1 MDIGDRL
8 GKYLLEEL
16 NGKVVG
22 AGGAASVHETAC
34 HRPVC

>member
-1 MDIGDRL
+1 MDNGDRL
-8 GKYLLEEL
+8 GEHLLEEL

-22 AGGAASVHETAC
+22 TASVHETAC

>member
-8 GKYLLEEL
+8 GEHLLEEL

-22 AGGAASVHETAC
+22 AGAASVHETAC
-34 HRPVC
+34 HRPAC